1 MQLYRDFYAD
11 APFVHVSEAPPST
24 KAVAGTNY
32 CVVHP
37 TVNLQTGGIVVAS
50 ALDNL
55 GKGASGAVVQCLN
68 VMFGLDE
75 AAGLQSLGLFP

>member
-1 MQLYRDFYAD
+1 
-11 APFVHVSEAPPST
+11 V
-24 KAVAGTNY
+24 GTNY

-37 TVNLQTGGIVVAS
+37 SVNLQTGTIVVAS

-68 VMFGLDE
+68 VRFGLDE
-75 AAGLQSLGLFP
+75 TAGLQALGLFP